1 MKATMEKPSTEQ
13 LEQWERDH
21 PRTRVLSFEDD
32 TIFVV
37 VRSPTSMEYRRWK
50 DAIRVDQ
57 QRAMAGENL
66 ARACLLYPSAE
77 AMSGLLVAMP
87 ALYDS
92 IAGEVLELAGMSPA
106 KKVQ

>member
-1 MKATMEKPSTEQ
+1 MTATTKRPNDEQ
-13 LEQWERDH
+13 LQQWEREH
-21 PRTRVLSFEDD
+21 PRTRLLSFEDD
-32 TIFVV
+32 SIFVV
-37 VRSPTSMEYRRWK
+37 VRSPSAMEYRRWK

-66 ARACLLYPSAE
+66 ARACLLYPPVEEMKA
-77 AMSGLLVAMP
+77 LVETMP